1 MGAWAT
7 AVGRV
12 TAVVGGAVTAG
23 AVAGGAVALSSF
35 LLAPSLAD
43 EPRASHPLGVVV
55 VEAAPPTELSIPS
68 IDVLSPLVGLG
79 RKADGTVEVP
89 EDAQQA
95 GWYAD
100 GARPGQVGGAPAV
113 IAGLADSA
121 DGPAVFHR
129 LHELEVGSKIKV
141 RGTDDV
147 VRTFTV
153 YRMADYESG
162 EFPAD
167 EVYAPTE
174 GAELR
179 LITNSED
186 SDDGADTLVAFAALV

>member
-1 MGAWAT
+1 
-7 AVGRV
+7 
-12 TAVVGGAVTAG
+12 
-23 AVAGGAVALSSF
+23 VAGGAVALSSF